1 MATGQPDDEWAT
13 GQLDLPAYLRRIGYD
28 AELAPTEQTLA
39 GLHRAHV
46 SAIPFENADIM
57 LGRGIR
63 VDLPSIA
70 DKLVH
75 RRRGGYCF
83 EHGQLLAAALVR
95 LGYPVDRLLARVGG
109 PHDARS
115 HLVLRVRVAGQ
126 DWLAD
131 TGFGTGLIE
140 PVPFGDGA
148 PHAQYGWTYRLR
160 ADGAHH
166 WQLQERQGDGWATL
180 YRFDDQPQY
189 PADVLVANH
198 FTATYPD
205 SSFVRQLVVIR
216 KDPSGLR
223 RLTGRR
229 LTISRPGQPAEER
242 HLDEPGLAAALT
254 GIFGLPLS
262 SAESARLAA
271 VTGTPGS

>member
-1 MATGQPDDEWAT
+1 MATDQPDEWAT
-13 GQLDLPAYLRRIGYD
+13 GQLDLAAYLRRIGYA
-28 AELAPTEQTLA
+28 AELAPTGQTLA

-57 LGRGIR
+57 LGRGVR

-70 DKLVH
+70 DKLVQ

-95 LGYPVDRLLARVGG
+95 LGYPVHRLLARVGG
-109 PHDARS
+109 PHDART

-148 PHAQYGWTYRLR
+148 PHTQYDWTYRLR
-160 ADGAHH
+160 ADGEHH
-166 WQLQERQGDGWATL
+166 WLLQERQDDDWATL
-180 YRFDDQPQY
+180 YQFDDQPQY
-189 PADVLVANH
+189 PADVLMANH

-216 KDPSGLR
+216 KDPTGLR

-229 LTISRPGQPAEER
+229 LSITRPGQPAEER
-242 HLDEPGLAAALT
+242 YLDEPGLAAALT
-254 GIFGLPLS
+254 GIFGLQLS
-262 SAESARLAA
+262 AEESARLAA
-271 VTGTPGS
+271 VTGTPGV

>member
-1 MATGQPDDEWAT
+1 MTTDQPDEWAT
-13 GQLDLPAYLRRIGYD
+13 GQLDLAGYLRRIGYD
-28 AELAPTEQTLA
+28 ADLAPTAQTLA

-57 LGRGIR
+57 LGRGVR
-63 VDLPSIA
+63 ADLPSIA
-70 DKLVH
+70 AKLVH
-75 RRRGGYCF
+75 RGRGGYCF
-83 EHGQLLAAALVR
+83 EHGQLLAAALAR
-95 LGYPVDRLLARVGG
+95 LGFPVDRLLARVGG
-109 PHDARS
+109 PHDART

-140 PVPFGDGA
+140 PVPLRDRA
-148 PHAQYGWTYRLR
+148 PHSQYGWTYRL
-160 ADGAHH
+160 ATGDGHH

-180 YRFDDQPQY
+180 YQFDDQPQY
-189 PADVLVANH
+189 PADVLMANH

-205 SSFVRQLVVIR
+205 SPFVRQLVVIR

-229 LTISRPGQPAEER
+229 LSITRPGRPADER
-242 HLDEPGLAAALT
+242 HLDGPEFAAALT
-254 GIFGLPLS
+254 GIFGLRLT
-262 SAESARLAA
+262 AGESARLAA

>member
-1 MATGQPDDEWAT
+1 MATDQPDEWAT
-13 GQLDLPAYLRRIGYD
+13 GQLDLAAYLRRIGYD
-28 AELAPTEQTLA
+28 RDLAPTAGTLA

-46 SAIPFENADIM
+46 AAIPFENADIM
-57 LGRGIR
+57 LGRGVR

-75 RRRGGYCF
+75 RGRGGYCF
-83 EHGQLLAAALVR
+83 EHGQLLAAALVQ

-109 PHDARS
+109 PHDART
-115 HLVLRVRVAGQ
+115 HLVLRVHVDGQ

-148 PHAQYGWTYRLR
+148 PHDQYGWTYRLR
-160 ADGAHH
+160 ADGERH
-166 WQLQERQGDGWATL
+166 WQLQEHQDGQWAAC
-180 YRFDDQPQY
+180 YQFDDQPQY
-189 PADVLVANH
+189 PADVLMANH

-216 KDPSGLR
+216 KDPGGLR

-229 LTISRPGQPAEER
+229 LSITRPGRPADER
-242 HLDEPGLAAALT
+242 HLDDPAFTAALT
-254 GIFGLPLS
+254 GLFGLRLS
-262 SAESARLAA
+262 ADETARLTA
-271 VTGTPGS
+271 VTAAPRS